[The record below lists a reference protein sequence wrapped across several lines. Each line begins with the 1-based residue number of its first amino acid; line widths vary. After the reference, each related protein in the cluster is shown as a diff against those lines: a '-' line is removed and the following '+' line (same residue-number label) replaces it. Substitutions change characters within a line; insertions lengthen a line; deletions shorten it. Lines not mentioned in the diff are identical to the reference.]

1 MKQNFKVSFYLR
13 SNYENK
19 EGKSPVMLRVFLR
32 GEMANFGSTKIFVDK
47 NLWNNHTSRLK
58 GRSADVLTAN
68 AALDSI
74 SHSLNAIYRK
84 FEDDE
89 TLSIEKIRT
98 FFCGKTREYT
108 DFLPVFD
115 AFIEDVKQR
124 VGHTI
129 SKDSLQKYSVLRR
142 HFFEFLSYK
151 YSRKDIGLTELT
163 PAVIQDFELYLSTIA
178 GCAYNTTVKKMKTL
192 KTVTIYA
199 QKRGILLHDPFLN
212 HRFHLEPVNRG
223 FLSDEEILKIAN
235 KELNLQRLELVRD
248 IFIFSCF
255 TGLAYIDV
263 ANLTPEHIVT
273 MDDKQWIMTQRQKT
287 SVATNVLLLD
297 IPKSIIAKY
306 SRKTYR
312 DGKLFPILS
321 NQKTNSYLKEIAD
334 LCGIKKNLTFH
345 LARHTFATMSLSKG
359 VPIESVSKMLGHT
372 NIKTTQ
378 IYARITNK
386 KIEHD
391 MELLASKLDKFNQ
404 AMGV

>member
-19 EGKSPVMLRVFLR
+19 DGKSPVMLRVFLR
-32 GEMANFGSTKIFVDK
+32 GEMANFGSTKVFVNK
-47 NLWNNHTSRLK
+47 ELWSNATNRLR
-58 GRSADVLTAN
+58 GRSA
-68 AALDSI
+68 
-74 SHSLNAIYRK
+74 
-84 FEDDE
+84 E
-89 TLSIEKIRT
+89 TLSANATLDGISVSLHSIYNKLQDSEGLTLDKIRSIYLGKDKEYTT
-98 FFCGKTREYT
+98 FLPLFDKFLSDAAIEIGKTR
-108 DFLPVFD
+108 
-115 AFIEDVKQR
+115 
-124 VGHTI
+124 
-129 SKDSLQKYSVLRR
+129 SKDSYQKYCVIRR
-142 HFFEFLSYK
+142 NFADFLWEK
-151 YSRKDIGLTELT
+151 YARKDIGLSEFSK
-163 PAVIQDFELYLSTIA
+163 AIVQDFEHYISII
-178 GCAYNTTVKKMKTL
+178 GNCSHNTTHKKMKML
-192 KTVTIYA
+192 KTIVLYA
-199 QKRGILLHDPFLN
+199 INRGFMYHNPYAGYVL
-212 HRFHLEPVNRG
+212 RKEPVNRG

-306 SRKTYR
+306 SHKTYR

-345 LARHTFATMSLSKG
+345 CRRHYDLSFPLKINRLQKITF
-359 VPIESVSKMLGHT
+359 
-372 NIKTTQ
+372 
-378 IYARITNK
+378 
-386 KIEHD
+386 
-391 MELLASKLDKFNQ
+391 
-404 AMGV
+404 

>member
-1 MKQNFKVSFYLR
+1 MRMNFKVSFYLR

-19 EGKSPVMLRVFLR
+19 EGKSPVMLRVFLN

-47 NLWNNHTSRLK
+47 TLWNNATSRLK
-58 GRSADVLTAN
+58 GRSTEALSVN

-74 SHSLNAIYRK
+74 STTLNGIFHK
-84 FEDDE
+84 FENDE
-89 TLSIEKIRT
+89 TLSLDKIRSY
-98 FFCGKTREYT
+98 FVGKDREYT
-108 DFLPVFD
+108 TFLPVFD
-115 AFIEDVKQR
+115 KFNNDIRQR

-129 SKDSLQKYSVLRR
+129 SQDSLQKYSVLRR
-142 HFFEFLSYK
+142 HFGEFLLYR

-178 GCAYNTTVKKMKTL
+178 GCSYNTSVKKMKTL
-192 KTVTIYA
+192 KSITIYA
-199 QKRGILLHDPFLN
+199 QKRGYLLHDPFLN
-212 HRFHLEPVNRG
+212 HRFHLEPVDRG
-223 FLSDEEILKIAN
+223 FLTDEEILKIVN
-235 KELNLQRLELVRD
+235 KDLNIERLGLVRD

-263 ANLTPEHIVT
+263 ANLRPDHIVT
-273 MDDKQWIMTQRQKT
+273 MDDKQWIMTKRQKT
-287 SVATNVLLLD
+287 NIETNILLLD
-297 IPKSIIAKY
+297 IPKSIIARY
-306 SRKTYR
+306 NHKTYR
-312 DGKLFPILS
+312 DGKLFPVLS

-345 LARHTFATMSLSKG
+345 MARHTFATMSLSKG
-359 VPIESVSKMLGHT
+359 VPMESVSKMLGHT

-391 MELLASKLDKFNQ
+391 MEQLADKLGKFNT